1 MRVLEAAY
9 IAIPEADRPLL
20 SDGPACNCRHLG
32 ARHEHIECPLWV
44 EGGRWRMS
52 AIGQKRTS
60 LRQGG
65 NSSDCSDLGEIAYEA
80 LRHVVGMDSNELG
93 SAR

>member
-1 MRVLEAAY
+1 
-9 IAIPEADRPLL
+9 
-20 SDGPACNCRHLG
+20 
-32 ARHEHIECPLWV
+32 
-44 EGGRWRMS
+44 MS